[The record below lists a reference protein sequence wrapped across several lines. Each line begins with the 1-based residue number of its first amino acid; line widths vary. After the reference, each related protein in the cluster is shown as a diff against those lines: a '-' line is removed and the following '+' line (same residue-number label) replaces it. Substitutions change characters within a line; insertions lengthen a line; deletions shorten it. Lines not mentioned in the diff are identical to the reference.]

1 MAEGVAARAVWNG
14 DWVTDVTMRH
24 HAVRV
29 DEPESEGG
37 TDTGPM
43 PTELLAGAFA
53 SCFCLAM
60 AWVARKRERELPG
73 LEVHVQAER
82 AGREPRY
89 GRFVVE
95 TRVAL
100 PVAEWEALVPRAA
113 RVCWVSNTM
122 TGAVEV
128 EYRVTE
134 VNARFTK

>member
-1 MAEGVAARAVWNG
+1 MAEGVGARAVWSG
-14 DWVTDVTMRH
+14 GWATDVTMRH
-24 HAVRV
+24 HRLRV
-29 DEPESEGG
+29 DEPEADGG
-37 TDTGPM
+37 ADTGPM
-43 PTELLAGAFA
+43 PTELLSASLA

-60 AWVARKRERELPG
+60 AWVARKRDRELPG
-73 LEVHVQAER
+73 LEVRVQAER

-95 TRVAL
+95 VLVAL
-100 PVAEWEALVPRAA
+100 PVAEWEGLVPRAA